1 MTAACVSEFV
11 GVATRDLANPS
22 EGALSDSELADV
34 MTAAV
39 RLYAARVEARE
50 AFPPPLVAEQV
61 TATDIV
67 IAVSEMIRVA
77 DINTFDLSM
86 WMSRPRG
93 GR

>member
-11 GVATRDLANPS
+11 GIAARDRATPA
-22 EGALSDSELADV
+22 EGVLSDAELADV

-39 RLYAARVEARE
+39 RLYAARVEARD
-50 AFPPPLVAEQV
+50 AFPPPLDAAQV
-61 TATDIV
+61 TATDVV
-67 IAVSEMIRVA
+67 IAVSEMVRVA
-77 DINTFDLSM
+77 DINSFDLSM

>member
-1 MTAACVSEFV
+1 MTATCVSEFV
-11 GVATRDLANPS
+11 GLATQDLVKPT
-22 EGALSDSELADV
+22 EGALSDAELADV

-39 RLYAARVEARE
+39 RLYAARVEARD
-50 AFPPPLVAEQV
+50 AFPPPLIATQV
-61 TATDIV
+61 TATDVV
-67 IAVSEMIRVA
+67 IAVSEMVRVA

>member
-1 MTAACVSEFV
+1 MTVACVSEFV
-11 GVATRDLANPS
+11 GTATRDIATPT
-22 EGALSDSELADV
+22 EGVLSDAELADV

-39 RLYAARVEARE
+39 RLYAARVEARD
-50 AFPPPLVAEQV
+50 AFPPPLDATRV
-61 TATDIV
+61 TATDVV
-67 IAVSEMIRVA
+67 IAVSEMVRVA